1 MNRKHL
7 WIISLVLFYLACDN
21 RTAAE
26 MYNEEFIMPGAKGEV
41 VRTELWKGGLL
52 VVHIIDSNG
61 SDSMLQVS
69 NRAEILDDIKP
80 EDEIEKLPQS
90 NKCILT
96 RKDSIKLI
104 DCIDLTGLRQETR
117 ENLES
122 IPQWERKNINRW
134 IDKNEFIQIKRI
146 D

>member
-7 WIISLVLFYLACDN
+7 WIISLVLFCLSCDN

-52 VVHIIDSNG
+52 VIHIIDSDG
-61 SDSMLQVS
+61 SDSILQVF
-69 NRAEILDDIKP
+69 NRDEILDDIKP
-80 EDEIEKLPQS
+80 EDKIEKLPQS

-104 DCIDLTGLRQETR
+104 DCIDLTGLRQDTR
-117 ENLES
+117 EALES
-122 IPQWERKNINRW
+122 ISQWNRKNINRW
-134 IDKNEFIQIKRI
+134 IYKNEFNRIKGI
-146 D
+146 N